1 MSSLQ
6 GLHQIPKTEISHLV
20 CQLRDIRGG
29 TIAPNSLPLA
39 ITRNT
44 QRDSISLQSPNAPAL
59 NFQTSAAE
67 AAHRSPLWR
76 DLATARH
83 PSADLPAEED
93 SASDATG
100 SAERSPRLALPVP
113 VGLAEPPEAGT
124 EEATEDEDMAAE
136 PNYAFAKGYGRF
148 GIGYTRLATAL
159 GNFEQGN
166 IQAES
171 TVVAQWLTSG
181 LRVAMSRTG
190 WNLLSPRYTL
200 TKIPSTLLSNYY
212 CNGYPLSPKM
222 EDRPYNQ
229 YGQLLYSEG
238 RWDQLCAWLTGNSKF
253 RSQLA
258 GHKQALRDHMG
269 YSQEAA
275 DPSNKARRTA
285 PPPGAGSS
293 SSAAGSSWHSRPPP
307 PPPPYGWWQ

>member
-1 MSSLQ
+1 MWECTLKKLLTTDTPECRIRP
-6 GLHQIPKTEISHLV
+6 GLKELTLV
-20 CQLRDIRGG
+20 V
-29 TIAPNSLPLA
+29 PL
-39 ITRNT
+39 TR
-44 QRDSISLQSPNAPAL
+44 LW
-59 NFQTSAAE
+59 TSYLVPFPSTAE
-67 AAHRSPLWR
+67 AAHRSPLVER
-76 DLATARH
+76 PGTARH

-100 SAERSPRLALPVP
+100 SAERSPRFALPVP
-113 VGLAEPPEAGT
+113 VGLAEPLEAGT
-124 EEATEDEDMAAE
+124 EEATKDEDMAAE

-190 WNLLSPRYTL
+190 WNLLSPRYML
-200 TKIPSTLLSNYY
+200 TRVPSALLSNYY
-212 CNGYPLSPKM
+212 CHGYPFTPKM

-238 RWDQLCAWLTGNSKF
+238 RWDQLPSLEVSSQATSRRLGTKWATVRKPPTQVIKLAVLSLLQGGKLLVCSRVFLSHQASPTASALWVVAVG
-253 RSQLA
+253 RSSV
-258 GHKQALRDHMG
+258 GV
-269 YSQEAA
+269 S
-275 DPSNKARRTA
+275 T
-285 PPPGAGSS
+285 
-293 SSAAGSSWHSRPPP
+293 HSHRLLVT
-307 PPPPYGWWQ
+307 